1 MSNDSSSSKNRK
13 KQVRNPNQS
22 QLSDQFRTPLNANN
36 KKRFNHISGSCEWR
50 QANKLI
56 SHRALPTQTHTN
68 WSFCVWLCVCVCL
81 PQRSEHKQQEKER
94 QKFCLPSYTHAGF
107 NHFCECKHTIQHST
121 TQQINHRHFLSKL
134 CLCLRPLAVALQW
147 PLRIS
152 TTHSLSE
159 LPRKKLGTAEQFS
172 ISRIGI
178 AGTKLVAVK
187 HHHTLIL
194 HSNKA
199 SKAERRV
206 EWRRANVICKQWEE
220 RKEMKRKDETNCEP
234 PHSQLPHT

>member
-1 MSNDSSSSKNRK
+1 MCDCVFAFAFPKVVN
-13 KQVRNPNQS
+13 
-22 QLSDQFRTPLNANN
+22 TNN
-36 KKRFNHISGSCEWR
+36 KRKRGRSFAC
-50 QANKLI
+50 QV
-56 SHRALPTQTHTN
+56 THT
-68 WSFCVWLCVCVCL
+68 
-81 PQRSEHKQQEKER
+81 
-94 QKFCLPSYTHAGF
+94 GF
-107 NHFCECKHTIQHST
+107 NHFCECKHTIHHSTFNT
-121 TQQINHRHFLSKL
+121 TQQINHRHFSSKL

-152 TTHSLSE
+152 PTHTLWITE
-159 LPRKKLGTAEQFS
+159 KKLVSFS
-172 ISRIGI
+172 ILQIGI

-206 EWRRANVICKQWEE
+206 EWSEGVQMWYVNSEK
-220 RKEMKRKDETNCEP
+220 KEMKRKDETNCEP

>member
-1 MSNDSSSSKNRK
+1 M
-13 KQVRNPNQS
+13 
-22 QLSDQFRTPLNANN
+22 
-36 KKRFNHISGSCEWR
+36 
-50 QANKLI
+50 
-56 SHRALPTQTHTN
+56 QTHHST
-68 WSFCVWLCVCVCL
+68 
-81 PQRSEHKQQEKER
+81 
-94 QKFCLPSYTHAGF
+94 F
-107 NHFCECKHTIQHST
+107 NIQHST
-121 TQQINHRHFLSKL
+121 TQQINHRHFSSKL
-134 CLCLRPLAVALQW
+134 CQCLRPLAVALQW

-206 EWRRANVICKQWEE
+206 EWRRASVICKQWEE
-220 RKEMKRKDETNCEP
+220 RKERKETKRQTLN
-234 PHSQLPHT
+234 PHTRNSHTLNNPKDGDGVVQQQGRKWGALEYSVLQQRRGNENNRVR